1 MASNKMKIT
10 ILNGN
15 PKADNIKFDNYIDT
29 LADMLKSS
37 RHAAI
42 VFKLRDMDIK
52 HCIGCWS
59 CWVETPGECIIAD
72 NSSAICRE
80 YINSDFVIFASPIIM
95 GFTSALLKKA
105 MERLLPLVHPYF
117 EVVNGEIHH
126 LSRYD
131 RYPLMGLLIQKGR
144 DTDEEDIKIIS
155 DIYMRSAIN
164 IKTSLRFTKLTDDSV
179 EEVVNEINNI

>member
-1 MASNKMKIT
+1 VKIT

-15 PKADNIKFDNYIDT
+15 PKIDNIRFDNYIDALT
-29 LADMLKSS
+29 DMLKSY
-37 RHAAI
+37 RHSVTA
-42 VFKLRDMDIK
+42 FKLREMDIK

-59 CWVETPGECIIAD
+59 CWVETPGECIIPDEAGG
-72 NSSAICRE
+72 ICRE
-80 YINSDFVIFASPIIM
+80 YINSDFVIFASPVIM

-117 EVVNGEIHH
+117 EVVKGEIHH

-131 RYPLMGLLIQKGR
+131 KYPLIGLLIQKGR

-155 DIYMRSAIN
+155 DIYMRSAVN

-179 EEVVNEINNI
+179 EEVVSAINNI

>member
-1 MASNKMKIT
+1 
-10 ILNGN
+10 
-15 PKADNIKFDNYIDT
+15 
-29 LADMLKSS
+29 
-37 RHAAI
+37 
-42 VFKLRDMDIK
+42 
-52 HCIGCWS
+52 
-59 CWVETPGECIIAD
+59 
-72 NSSAICRE
+72 
-80 YINSDFVIFASPIIM
+80 M

-131 RYPLMGLLIQKGR
+131 RYPLIGLLIQKGR
-144 DTDEEDIKIIS
+144 DADEEDIKIIS

>member
-1 MASNKMKIT
+1 MKIT

-15 PKADNIKFDNYIDT
+15 PQADNIKFDNYIDT
-29 LADMLKSS
+29 LTDLLKSD
-37 RHAAI
+37 RHTVT

-52 HCIGCWS
+52 QCIGCWS
-59 CWVETPGECIIAD
+59 CWVETPGDCIIPD
-72 NSSAICRE
+72 NSGDICRE
-80 YINSDFVIFASPIIM
+80 YVNSDFVIFASPIIM
-95 GFTSALLKKA
+95 GFISALLKKA

-144 DTDEEDIKIIS
+144 DTDEEDIKIIT

-164 IKTSLRFTKLTDDSV
+164 IKTSLRFTKLTDDSM